1 MKTHIKSLLTFG
13 FIVQA
18 LILSAGAQSGV
29 VFTSLYSFTGGNDG
43 AIPMA
48 VMVQGSD
55 SNFYG
60 TTFNGGTNGVG
71 TVFKIN
77 SKGVLTSMHSF
88 TNGNEGANPQ
98 AGLLQGSDGKFYG
111 TTSLGGT
118 NYAGTVFKIS
128 TNGALTSYLFTGGNH
143 GSEPVAGLVRG
154 SNGNFYG
161 TTELGGASGCG
172 TVFKIS
178 TNGALTSLYSF
189 TGGNDGSGPVAGLVQ
204 GSDGFF
210 YGTTSGA
217 TSSGRNG
224 DGTVFKISTNGALT
238 SLYSFTG
245 GNDGSKPVAGL
256 VKDSDG
262 YFYGTTSLGGTN
274 GAGTVFKISTNG
286 ALTSLYSFTGG
297 NDGYLPYAGLVP
309 DGHGYFYGTTF
320 YGGTN
325 GAGIVFKIS
334 TNGALTSLYSFTG
347 GNDGSRPNGLVQG
360 SDGGFYGT
368 TATGGTNGYGT
379 VFKLTIAPQ
388 LTITYSS
395 NQAIISW
402 PPSVTGWTL
411 QTNNNLSTGNW
422 GNYPGQVVN
431 NSITNSPPK
440 GNLFFRLTQ

>member
-1 MKTHIKSLLTFG
+1 MKTKIKSLLTLG

-29 VFTSLYSFTGGNDG
+29 LFTSLYSFTGGNDG

-48 VMVQGSD
+48 ALVQGSD
-55 SNFYG
+55 GFFYD

-77 SKGVLTSMHSF
+77 SNGVLTSLYSF

-98 AGLLQGSDGKFYG
+98 AGLVQGSDGNFYG

-118 NYAGTVFKIS
+118 NSAGTVFKIS
-128 TNGALTSYLFTGGNH
+128 TNGALTSYMFTSVTGVYH
-143 GSEPVAGLVRG
+143 GAEPVAGLVQG
-154 SNGNFYG
+154 SDGNFYG
-161 TTELGGASGCG
+161 TTEVGAASGCG

-178 TNGALTSLYSF
+178 TNGALTNLYSF
-189 TGGNDGSGPVAGLVQ
+189 YGGNDGSEPVAGLAKD
-204 GSDGFF
+204 SNGFF
-210 YGTTSGA
+210 YGTTS
-217 TSSGRNG
+217 
-224 DGTVFKISTNGALT
+224 K
-238 SLYSFTG
+238 
-245 GNDGSKPVAGL
+245 
-256 VKDSDG
+256 
-262 YFYGTTSLGGTN
+262 GGTN

-395 NQAIISW
+395 NRAIISW